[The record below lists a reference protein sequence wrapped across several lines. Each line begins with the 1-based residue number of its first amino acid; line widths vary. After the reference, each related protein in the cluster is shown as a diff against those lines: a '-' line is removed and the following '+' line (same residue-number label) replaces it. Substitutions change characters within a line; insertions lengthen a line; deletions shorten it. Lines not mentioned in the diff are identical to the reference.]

1 MQKKK
6 TLNIKTKGECYTID
20 SSGYITGYDYVSCS
34 KNLVIPTY
42 VEGKRVIGI
51 KENTFRNKGI
61 TSVKFSEGIKEIKEG
76 SFADNP
82 IVQNELIIPASVT
95 KIGEEAFYSES
106 KNINKVKILSSARL
120 ETSSFAGG
128 DIKEADLSNTIE
140 VGEAAFENTN
150 ITKIKLSSTV
160 EKIEERAFYNNKLD
174 MEELVIPESLRE
186 AGAYIFG
193 SNSKNIKTVIW
204 ESEIAVPN
212 AAFWGSS
219 IENIKIIKSEG
230 LEDLAFYQTS
240 YKTVDLGNN
249 IKRIGLYS
257 LGFNHMDSSP
267 TIVIPS
273 TIESIN
279 RLAFRHMRNAR
290 LIIKKPAGTIA
301 HAPWGAEAS
310 TTVEYQG

>member
-1 MQKKK
+1 
-6 TLNIKTKGECYTID
+6 
-20 SSGYITGYDYVSCS
+20 
-34 KNLVIPTY
+34 
-42 VEGKRVIGI
+42 
-51 KENTFRNKGI
+51 
-61 TSVKFSEGIKEIKEG
+61 
-76 SFADNP
+76 
-82 IVQNELIIPASVT
+82 
-95 KIGEEAFYSES
+95 
-106 KNINKVKILSSARL
+106 
-120 ETSSFAGG
+120 
-128 DIKEADLSNTIE
+128 
-140 VGEAAFENTN
+140 
-150 ITKIKLSSTV
+150 
-160 EKIEERAFYNNKLD
+160 

-193 SNSKNIKTVIW
+193 SNSKHIKTVIW
-204 ESEIAVPN
+204 ESETPVPN